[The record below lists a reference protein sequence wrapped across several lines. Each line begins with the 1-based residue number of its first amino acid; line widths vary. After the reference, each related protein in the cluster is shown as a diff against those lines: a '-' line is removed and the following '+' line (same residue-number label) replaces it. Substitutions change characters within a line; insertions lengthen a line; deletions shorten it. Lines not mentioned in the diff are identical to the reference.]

1 MRTEILVNNQQLEL
15 REDLAMAFTYSIS
28 DIRQPEKRQTDF
40 SKTIRIPGTKL
51 NNQIFSHIYKIDK
64 VLNTTNYNL
73 NFTPD
78 FNPNLKA
85 TAKVYID
92 GINVFDGVIQL
103 LDIIILDNTNI
114 SYEVCLFGKLS
125 NIFYNLGEYFLH
137 NLDLSEYD
145 HNYTRTNQVNS
156 WATSIIKNGSA
167 YVNFSSGNPT
177 GEGYV
182 YPLADYGYNN
192 GLTYKPVQLFP
203 AIYAKT
209 YIDKIFDFA
218 GFTYTSSFLTS
229 NFFKRLIIPY
239 NKFKTSQTQA
249 QLNSRKFYVEQAQYY
264 YYLISI
270 GSTTKTDSDYIHFS
284 NETTAPAFDPNDL
297 YYQPNF
303 PGPFRYYPN
312 ITGYYNLKTLINS
325 QLDFYCPSVDN
336 PAVVATSGTGTII
349 FYVDLEHYD
358 SSTSTINTL
367 STISGTLDV
376 SAITYPVTTNQSCAN
391 IQLNSSSLN
400 QSNIFLRTGDWVSL
414 KYRVVYTNVSITVYN
429 ALYGVYLPGA
439 FETYINDLTTSNFYD
454 WSYFYN
460 EPINT
465 SIPEGSSFVLNT
477 AIPTNIKQKDFF
489 TSIIKMFNLY
499 VDVDP
504 TNEFNL
510 LIEPRND
517 FYNSEVVDW
526 TGKLDTGNDVSL
538 KPMGDLEAKRYS
550 FTYKSDS
557 DHYNKVYSD
566 ANNRTYG
573 DVTFEVNNDF
583 VKDENKNE
591 VIFSPTPAVGSTV
604 HNRVIPTFLKYDQN
618 NINNNLTAIT
628 QKEGQDTNI
637 RILYYAGTKSC
648 TPWTFASDVTSSVN
662 YSIYPYANHL
672 DDPAASTLDLNFG
685 VPLQIFFQTSFY
697 TSNTL
702 YNVYWSDLMG
712 SITDPDSKIVTA
724 YLNLKPTDILQLSFK
739 KLYLIDGNYYRLN
752 KIFDYDPLSVK
763 VTKVEFLKVR
773 KAVAFNGQGNTI
785 IPIVT
790 TYNVIEGGQ
799 NEVRDIGATSFYNLI
814 EGGENEVRDIAATSF
829 YNLSNGGLNTI

>member
-64 VLNTTNYNL
+64 VLNITNYNV

-85 TAKVYID
+85 SAKVYID
-92 GINVFDGVIQL
+92 GINVFDGIIQL

-114 SYEVCLFGKLS
+114 AYEVCLFGKLS
-125 NIFYNLGEYFLH
+125 NIFYNLGEYYLH

-145 HNYTRTNQVNS
+145 HNYSRTNQVNS

-167 YVNFSSGNPT
+167 YVNFSGGNPT

-192 GLTYKPVQLFP
+192 GLTYKPVHLFP
-203 AIYAKT
+203 AVYAKT

-218 GFTYTSSFLTS
+218 GFTYTSNFLNS
-229 NFFKRLIIPY
+229 NFFKRLIVPF
-239 NKFKTSQTQA
+239 NKWKTTATQA
-249 QLNSRKFYVEQAQYY
+249 QINSRKFYVTNPRAHLSITTPSDSYY
-264 YYLISI
+264 DLVEKIRF
-270 GSTTKTDSDYIHFS
+270 D
-284 NETTAPAFDPNDL
+284 NETVSPAFDGNNLWNISLNDNQYHPNV
-297 YYQPNF
+297 
-303 PGPFRYYPN
+303 
-312 ITGYYNLKTLINS
+312 TGYYNLKWSIKNELE
-325 QLDFYCPSVDN
+325 FYADNTVDY
-336 PAVVATSGTGTII
+336 GTGTTTLII
-349 FYVDLEHYD
+349 RLWKEDINNVSTLLDTFTENYDVSTMSFPFSVKYV
-358 SSTSTINTL
+358 SL
-367 STISGTLDV
+367 STYTGTL
-376 SAITYPVTTNQSCAN
+376 
-391 IQLNSSSLN
+391 
-400 QSNIFLRTGDWVSL
+400 SNIFLKSTDKVYFE
-414 KYRVVYTNVSITVYN
+414 YRFSRQCAFYKEIPGQDLQVNIDIRCLNPSFYT
-429 ALYGVYLPGA
+429 
-439 FETYINDLTTSNFYD
+439 TTD
-454 WSYFYN
+454 TTDYFYN

-465 SIPEGSSFVLNT
+465 SIPENTTFVLNT
-477 AIPTNIKQKDFF
+477 AIPVNIKQKDFF
-489 TSIIKMFNLY
+489 SSIIKMFNLY

-504 TNEFNL
+504 ENEFNL

-526 TGKLDTGNDVSL
+526 TNKLDTGNDLSL

-557 DHYNKVYSD
+557 DHYNRVYKD
-566 ANNRTYG
+566 ANNRIYG
-573 DVTFEVNNDF
+573 DVIFEVNNDF
-583 VKDENKNE
+583 LKDENKNE
-591 VIFSPTPAVGSTV
+591 VIFSPTPAVGSSV
-604 HNRVIPTFLKYDQN
+604 HNRVIPTFLKYDSN
-618 NINNNLTAIT
+618 NIGSNLTAIT

-648 TPWTFASDVTSSVN
+648 TSWTFASDVTSSVS

-672 DDPAASTLDLNFG
+672 DSPTASTIDLNFG

-697 TSNTL
+697 TSHTL

-712 SITDPDSKIVTA
+712 TITDPDSKIVTA

-773 KAVAFNGQGNTI
+773 KAVAFSGQGNTI

-814 EGGENEVRDIAATSF
+814 EGGQNEVRDIAATSF

>member
-85 TAKVYID
+85 SAKVYID

-114 SYEVCLFGKLS
+114 SYEVCVFGKLS
-125 NIFYNLGEYFLH
+125 NIYYNLGENYLH

-145 HNYTRTNQVNS
+145 HDYTRVNQQNS
-156 WATSIIKNGSA
+156 WSTSIIKNGSA
-167 YVNFSSGNPT
+167 YVNFSGGNPT

-182 YPLADYGYNN
+182 YPLADYGYNT
-192 GLTYKPVQLFP
+192 GLSYKVVELFP
-203 AIYAKT
+203 AVYAKT
-209 YIDKIFDFA
+209 YLDKIFEFA
-218 GFTYTSSFLTS
+218 GFTYTSNFLTS
-229 NFFKRLIIPY
+229 NFFKRLIIPF
-239 NKFKTSQTQA
+239 NKSKTTASQA
-249 QLNSRKFYVEQAQYY
+249 QINSRKFYVTNPAAYVAITAASDAFNEQV
-264 YYLISI
+264 IRI
-270 GSTTKTDSDYIHFS
+270 PFS
-284 NETTAPAFDPNDL
+284 NEYISPAFDTNNLFNPWGNTNA
-297 YYQPNF
+297 YHANVA
-303 PGPFRYYPN
+303 
-312 ITGYYNLKTLINS
+312 GYYNLKWSIRNWISITSSQAIN
-325 QLDFYCPSVDN
+325 Y
-336 PAVVATSGTGTII
+336 GTG
-349 FYVDLEHYD
+349 
-358 SSTSTINTL
+358 
-367 STISGTLDV
+367 
-376 SAITYPVTTNQSCAN
+376 N
-391 IQLNSSSLN
+391 IQLRVRIWKEDVNGASTLLDGSYNEIIDVSTFTYSFTFLEDALPDYTGTLNNIYLLSTDKVYFEFRFNRQCAFYKELPGQDLLLETTVRGFNPSYSSS
-400 QSNIFLRTGDWVSL
+400 TD
-414 KYRVVYTNVSITVYN
+414 
-429 ALYGVYLPGA
+429 
-439 FETYINDLTTSNFYD
+439 TTD
-454 WSYFYN
+454 YFYN

-465 SIPEGSSFVLNT
+465 SIPEGSSFILNT
-477 AIPTNIKQKDFF
+477 AIPVNVKQKDFF
-489 TSIIKMFNLY
+489 TSLIKMFNLY

-504 TNEFNL
+504 LNEFNL

-526 TGKLDTGNDVSL
+526 TGKLDTGNDISI
-538 KPMGDLEAKRYS
+538 KPMGDLDAKRYS
-550 FTYKSDS
+550 FTYKEDS
-557 DHYNKVYSD
+557 DHYNKVYKD
-566 ANNRTYG
+566 AHNRIYG
-573 DVTFEVNNDF
+573 DAIFEINNDF
-583 VKDENKNE
+583 LKDENKNE
-591 VIFSPTPAVGSTV
+591 VIFSPTPAVGSRM
-604 HNRVIPTFLKYDQN
+604 HNRVVPTFLKYDQN
-618 NINNNLTAIT
+618 NINSSMTDIS

-637 RILYYAGTKSC
+637 RILYYAGLKTCQRWFHISEI
-648 TPWTFASDVTSSVN
+648 TTNNDFTV
-662 YSIYPYANHL
+662 YPYANHL
-672 DDPAASTLDLNFG
+672 NDPTASTLDLNFG

-799 NEVRDIGATSFYNLI
+799 NEVRDIGATSFYNVV
-814 EGGENEVRDIAATSF
+814 EGSENEVRNIAATSF

>member
-85 TAKVYID
+85 SAKVYID

-114 SYEVCLFGKLS
+114 GYEVCLFGKLS

-218 GFTYTSSFLTS
+218 GFSYTSNFFSS

-239 NKFKTSQTQA
+239 NKYKTSQTQA
-249 QLNSRKFYVEQAQYY
+249 QLNSQKFYVTNPAALTFLLTPGIEFLEQVIKIPF
-264 YYLISI
+264 L
-270 GSTTKTDSDYIHFS
+270 
-284 NETTAPAFDPNDL
+284 NETFSPAQDTNNLWNISTNDNQ
-297 YYQPNF
+297 YH
-303 PGPFRYYPN
+303 PN
-312 ITGYYNLKTLINS
+312 ITGYYNLKWSVRNI
-325 QLDFYCPSVDN
+325 LDLQNFSSGN
-336 PAVVATSGTGTII
+336 NIISGTGNINLII
-349 FYVDLEHYD
+349 RIWKVDVNNV
-358 SSTSTINTL
+358 STQLDGFAESIDVSTLTYPFTSLQVGL
-367 STISGTLDV
+367 STYSGTL
-376 SAITYPVTTNQSCAN
+376 N
-391 IQLNSSSLN
+391 
-400 QSNIFLRTGDWVSL
+400 NIFLKSTDKVYFE
-414 KYRVVYTNVSITVYN
+414 YRVNRTCRFLSSALVFDSVAVRVYN
-429 ALYGVYLPGA
+429 P
-439 FETYINDLTTSNFYD
+439 TYQNTSDTTD
-454 WSYFYN
+454 YFYN
-460 EPINT
+460 EPINI
-465 SIPEGSSFVLNT
+465 SIPEGNSFVLNN

-517 FYNSEVVDW
+517 FYNSEVEDW

-538 KPMGDLEAKRYS
+538 KPMGDLDAKRYT
-550 FTYKSDS
+550 FTYKPDS

-583 VKDENKNE
+583 LKDENKNE

-604 HNRVIPTFLKYDQN
+604 HNRIIPTFLKYDQN

-648 TPWTFASDVTSSVN
+648 TPWTFASDVTSSVS

-739 KLYLIDGNYYRLN
+739 KLFLIDGNYYRLN

-814 EGGENEVRDIAATSF
+814 EGGKDEVRDIAATSF

>member
-1 MRTEILVNNQQLEL
+1 MKTEIIVNNQQLEL
-15 REDLAMAFTYSIS
+15 RDDLAMAFTYSIS

-85 TAKVYID
+85 SAKVYID

-167 YVNFSSGNPT
+167 YVNFSGGNPT

-192 GLTYKPVQLFP
+192 GLTYRPRQLFP
-203 AIYAKT
+203 AVYAKT

-218 GFTYTSSFLTS
+218 GFSYTSNFFNS
-229 NFFKRLIIPY
+229 NFFKRLIIPF
-239 NKFKTSQTQA
+239 NKWKTSQTQA
-249 QLNSRKFYVEQAQYY
+249 QLNSQKFYVTNPGAFTLLLSQTIDFVEQV
-264 YYLISI
+264 IKI
-270 GSTTKTDSDYIHFS
+270 PFN
-284 NETTAPAFDPNDL
+284 NEVVSPAFDTNNLWNISANDNQYHPNV
-297 YYQPNF
+297 
-303 PGPFRYYPN
+303 
-312 ITGYYNLKTLINS
+312 TGVYNLKWSIRN
-325 QLDFYCPSVDN
+325 
-336 PAVVATSGTGTII
+336 I
-349 FYVDLEHYD
+349 LEIQNI
-358 SSTSTINTL
+358 SSTNNLISGNGNINLIIRIWKVDINNNSTMLDGFAESIDVSTL
-367 STISGTLDV
+367 AYPFTTLQTGLTSYSGTL
-376 SAITYPVTTNQSCAN
+376 
-391 IQLNSSSLN
+391 
-400 QSNIFLRTGDWVSL
+400 SNIFLNSTDKVYFE
-414 KYRVVYTNVSITVYN
+414 YRVNRTCRFSSNPIGIYEITTVKVYN
-429 ALYGVYLPGA
+429 PT
-439 FETYINDLTTSNFYD
+439 FQITTD
-454 WSYFYN
+454 TTDYFYN
-460 EPINT
+460 EPVNI

-538 KPMGDLEAKRYS
+538 KPMGDLDAKRYS
-550 FTYKSDS
+550 FTYKPDS

-573 DVTFEVNNDF
+573 DVIFEVNNDF

-591 VIFSPTPAVGSTV
+591 VIFSPTPAVGSSV

-648 TPWTFASDVTSSVN
+648 TQWTFASDVTSSVN

-799 NEVRDIGATSFYNLI
+799 NEVRDIGATSFYNVV

>member
-15 REDLAMAFTYSIS
+15 KEDLAMAFTYSIS

-64 VLNTTNYNL
+64 VLNTTNYNV

-114 SYEVCLFGKLS
+114 GYEVCLFGKLS

-167 YVNFSSGNPT
+167 YVNFSSGNPN

-192 GLTYKPVQLFP
+192 GLTYKPTQLFP

-249 QLNSRKFYVEQAQYY
+249 QLNSQKFYVTNPRA
-264 YYLISI
+264 YLAISTPSI
-270 GSTTKTDSDYIHFS
+270 SFYEAVEKIRFD
-284 NETTAPAFDPNDL
+284 NETVSPAFDTNNLWNIVANDNQ
-297 YYQPNF
+297 YH
-303 PGPFRYYPN
+303 PN
-312 ITGYYNLKTLINS
+312 ISGYYNLKWSIRNSLKVISEDGYVIYTKEGTVELIIRLWKDDGVLPVVLDTYNETYHVSNLSGQALTFDATLPT
-325 QLDFYCPSVDN
+325 Y
-336 PAVVATSGTGTII
+336 
-349 FYVDLEHYD
+349 
-358 SSTSTINTL
+358 
-367 STISGTLDV
+367 SGTLSNVFLRSTDKIYFEYRF
-376 SAITYPVTTNQSCAN
+376 SRQCRFTNQLGN
-391 IQLNSSSLN
+391 NPRQ
-400 QSNIFLRTGDWVSL
+400 
-414 KYRVVYTNVSITVYN
+414 TNVICYN
-429 ALYGVYLPGA
+429 PSYS
-439 FETYINDLTTSNFYD
+439 TTTD
-454 WSYFYN
+454 TTDYFYN

-465 SIPEGSSFVLNT
+465 SIPEGSDFILNT

-526 TGKLDTGNDVSL
+526 TGKLDTGNDLSL
-538 KPMGDLEAKRYS
+538 KPMGDLDAKRYT

-566 ANNRTYG
+566 ANNRLYG
-573 DVTFEVNNDF
+573 DVTFEINNDF
-583 VKDENKNE
+583 LKDENKNE
-591 VIFSPTPAVGSTV
+591 LIFSPTPAVGSTV

-648 TPWTFASDVTSSVN
+648 TPWTFASDVTSSVS

-773 KAVAFNGQGNTI
+773 KAAAFNGQGNTI

-790 TYNVIEGGQ
+790 TYNLIEGGQ
-799 NEVRDIGATSFYNLI
+799 NEVRDIGATSFYNVV
-814 EGGENEVRDIAATSF
+814 EGGEDEVRDIAATSF

>member
-1 MRTEILVNNQQLEL
+1 MRTEILVNNQSLEL

-40 SKTIRIPGTKL
+40 SKTIRIPATKL

-64 VLNTTNYNL
+64 VLNTTNYNV

-85 TAKVYID
+85 SAKVYID

-103 LDIIILDNTNI
+103 LDIIIIDNDNI
-114 SYEVCLFGKLS
+114 GYEVCLFGKLS
-125 NIFYNLGEYFLH
+125 NIFYNLGEYYLH

-167 YVNFSSGNPT
+167 YVNFSGGNPT

-209 YIDKIFDFA
+209 YLDKIFDFA
-218 GFTYTSSFLTS
+218 GFSYTSSFFDS
-229 NFFKRLIIPY
+229 NFFKRLIIPF
-239 NKFKTSQTQA
+239 NKFKTSATQA
-249 QLNSRKFYVEQAQYY
+249 QLNARKFYVTQAQFAYSEI
-264 YYLISI
+264 LTGAI
-270 GSTTKTDSDYIHFS
+270 TKSVTDYMPFL
-284 NETTAPAFDPNDL
+284 NETISPAFDTNNL
-297 YYQPNF
+297 YSQSPYPT
-303 PGPFRYYPN
+303 PFRYYPN
-312 ITGYYNLKTLINS
+312 VSAYYNLKTLINA
-325 QLDFYCPSVDN
+325 QLDLAFLNVSTINGVS
-336 PAVVATSGTGTII
+336 ATSGTGTISFSVAI
-349 FYVDLEHYD
+349 RHYD
-358 SSTSTINTL
+358 SSTSTTNTL
-367 STISGTLDV
+367 DTISGSLAL
-376 SAITYPVTTNQSCAN
+376 SSISYPITSNNPYASVGN
-391 IQLNSSSLN
+391 IVLNSTGLD
-400 QSNIFLRTGDWVSL
+400 QTNIFLRSGDWVDFE
-414 KYRVVYTNVSITVYN
+414 YTVTYSNVSVTYYIQQQAIYFVGSFQITIDE
-429 ALYGVYLPGA
+429 LG
-439 FETYINDLTTSNFYD
+439 
-454 WSYFYN
+454 SYFYN

-465 SIPEGSSFVLNT
+465 SIPESSSFVINT
-477 AIPTNIKQKDFF
+477 AIPVNVKQKDFF
-489 TSIIKMFNLY
+489 SSIIKMFNLY

-517 FYNSEVVDW
+517 FYTDDVVEW
-526 TGKLDTGNDVSL
+526 TGKLDTGSDLSI

-573 DVTFEVNNDF
+573 DVIFEVNNDF
-583 VKDENKNE
+583 LKDENKNE
-591 VIFSPTPAVGSTV
+591 VIFSPTPAVGSTM

-648 TPWTFASDVTSSVN
+648 NSWTFASDVTSSTT

-672 DDPAASTLDLNFG
+672 DDPAASAIDLNFG

-724 YLNLKPTDILQLSFK
+724 YLDLNPTDILQLSFK
-739 KLYLIDGNYYRLN
+739 KLYFIDGNYYRLN

-799 NEVRDIGATSFYNLI
+799 NEVRDIGATSFYNVV
-814 EGGENEVRDIAATSF
+814 EGGLNEVRDIAATSF

>member
-15 REDLAMAFTYSIS
+15 KEDLAMAFTYSIS

-64 VLNTTNYNL
+64 SLNTTNYNL

-85 TAKVYID
+85 SAKVYID

-114 SYEVCLFGKLS
+114 GYEVCLFGKLS

-167 YVNFSSGNPT
+167 YVNFSGGNPT

-218 GFTYTSSFLTS
+218 GFTYTSNFFSS

-239 NKFKTSQTQA
+239 NKYKTSQTQA
-249 QLNSRKFYVEQAQYY
+249 QLNSQKFYVTNPRA
-264 YYLISI
+264 YLAISTPSNTFYEAVEKI
-270 GSTTKTDSDYIHFS
+270 RFD
-284 NETTAPAFDPNDL
+284 NETVSPAFDTNNLWNIVANDNQYHPNVS
-297 YYQPNF
+297 N
-303 PGPFRYYPN
+303 
-312 ITGYYNLKTLINS
+312 YYNLKWSIRNNL
-325 QLDFYCPSVDN
+325 Q
-336 PAVVATSGTGTII
+336 VVAETATTITVKSGTVQLIIRLWKDDGVLPVVLDTYNEIYDVSNLSGTGLSFSATLPTYTGTVNNV
-349 FYVDLEHYD
+349 FLK
-358 SSTSTINTL
+358 STDKVYFEFRFSRQCEFL
-367 STISGTLDV
+367 S
-376 SAITYPVTTNQSCAN
+376 A
-391 IQLNSSSLN
+391 LN
-400 QSNIFLRTGDWVSL
+400 QPIR
-414 KYRVVYTNVSITVYN
+414 TNVIAYN
-429 ALYGVYLPGA
+429 ASY
-439 FETYINDLTTSNFYD
+439 NTTTD
-454 WSYFYN
+454 TTDYFYN
-460 EPINT
+460 EPLNVSLT
-465 SIPEGSSFVLNT
+465 EGNSFVLNK

-504 TNEFNL
+504 ANEFNL

-517 FYNSEVVDW
+517 FYNSEVEDW

-550 FTYKSDS
+550 FTYKPDS
-557 DHYNKVYSD
+557 DHYNTVYSN

-573 DVTFEVNNDF
+573 DVIFEINNDF
-583 VKDENKNE
+583 LKDENKNE

-604 HNRVIPTFLKYDQN
+604 HNRIIPTFLKYDQN

-648 TPWTFASDVTSSVN
+648 TPWTFASDVTSSVS

>member
-15 REDLAMAFTYSIS
+15 RDDLAMAFTYSIS

-85 TAKVYID
+85 SAKVYID

-125 NIFYNLGEYFLH
+125 NIFYNLGEYYLH

-167 YVNFSSGNPT
+167 YFNFSGGNPT

-218 GFTYTSSFLTS
+218 GFTYTSNFFSS
-229 NFFKRLIIPY
+229 NFFKRLIIPF
-239 NKFKTSQTQA
+239 NKSKTSSTQA
-249 QLNSRKFYVEQAQYY
+249 QINSRKFYVTNPRAH
-264 YYLISI
+264 LSI
-270 GSTTKTDSDYIHFS
+270 TTPSSAFYEAVEKIRFD
-284 NETTAPAFDPNDL
+284 NETVSPAFDTNNLWNISANDNQYHPNV
-297 YYQPNF
+297 
-303 PGPFRYYPN
+303 
-312 ITGYYNLKTLINS
+312 TGYYNLIWSIRNELE
-325 QLDFYCPSVDN
+325 FYADQTVDY
-336 PAVVATSGTGTII
+336 ASGTTELII
-349 FYVDLEHYD
+349 RIWKEDINNISTLLDTFYESFDV
-358 SSTSTINTL
+358 STMSFPFSVKYEAL
-367 STISGTLDV
+367 STYTGTL
-376 SAITYPVTTNQSCAN
+376 N
-391 IQLNSSSLN
+391 
-400 QSNIFLRTGDWVSL
+400 NIFLKSTDKVYFE
-414 KYRVVYTNVSITVYN
+414 YRFNRQCAFFKEIAGQDLQVNIDIRCLNPSFYT
-429 ALYGVYLPGA
+429 
-439 FETYINDLTTSNFYD
+439 TTD
-454 WSYFYN
+454 TTDYFYN

-465 SIPEGSSFVLNT
+465 SIPENTTFVLNT

-504 TNEFNL
+504 ANEFNL

-517 FYNSEVVDW
+517 FYNNEVVDW

-538 KPMGDLEAKRYS
+538 KPMGDLDAKRYT
-550 FTYKSDS
+550 FTYKPDS

-573 DVTFEVNNDF
+573 DVIFEVNNDF
-583 VKDENKNE
+583 LKDENKNE

-648 TPWTFASDVTSSVN
+648 TQWTFASDVTSSVS

-739 KLYLIDGNYYRLN
+739 KLFLIDGNYYRLN